1 MKKAA
6 IFSLYF
12 QNYNFGGQLQSFA
25 LQKKIEFLGIECE
38 QICIERNYKLFVGQN
53 VKNLKDSNLEHF
65 LQTMKNIFKY
75 QIKCILLF
83 EDYKKVLS
91 RMKNTEYFELNIPHS
106 EKVYFQ
112 KNISLT
118 NKNYDFFVVGS
129 DCVWYDQDN
138 SEIYNLQFADS
149 ESKKISYAA
158 SLGCASIPD
167 GWREKYLDAIKE
179 FDCISVREK
188 SIAEELQKLI
198 PEKKIHITADPTLL
212 FNADEWN
219 SFLPPNSAN
228 KNYALIYILS
238 EDENQCKA
246 AEKWAHAM
254 GLQTL
259 VFPHIHNIIHYWQKD
274 YGDIR
279 DFSSGP
285 LEFVSLIKNAEV
297 IITDSFHASVFST
310 IFHRPFYAL
319 IRETEKD
326 FVGRVENFLEDV
338 GLSSQLTNSDE
349 LLCKKNLPELDFS
362 YADKI
367 IEQKREESI
376 KYLKDNLV

>member
-1 MKKAA
+1 MKIGIITQYYK
-6 IFSLYF
+6 SL
-12 QNYNFGGQLQSFA
+12 NFGGNLQAFA
-25 LQKKIEFLGIECE
+25 LQKKIEKLGCRCE
-38 QICIERNYKLFVGQN
+38 QICYDRKYRNNLYCLLRE
-53 VKNLKDSNLEHF
+53 VKHSNLKEFIPNIVKVIEYIFTCIISFKDFFALFKRKSIFSFFSDS
-65 LQTMKNIFKY
+65 
-75 QIKCILLF
+75 
-83 EDYKKVLS
+83 
-91 RMKNTEYFELNIPHS
+91 IPHS
-106 EKVYFQ
+106 NNVYSSNDIE
-112 KNISLT
+112 NISD
-118 NKNYDFFVVGS
+118 KYDIFIVGS

-167 GWREKYLDAIKE
+167 GWCEKYLDAIKE
-179 FDCISVREK
+179 FDGISVREK

-219 SFLPPNSAN
+219 SFLPSNSAN

-254 GLQTL
+254 GLQAL

-338 GLSSQLTNSDE
+338 GLSSQLTNVNE
-349 LLCKKNLPELDFS
+349 LLHEKKLPEPDFS

-367 IEQKREESI
+367 INQKREESI
-376 KYLKDNLV
+376 KYLKENLM